1 MRTGNKS
8 GKRPCRDASAVNPA
22 DRALERAV
30 ELLGELGVS
39 VRSAVVV
46 TDIETA
52 RAHRRIMIVRI
63 AAFSLGAGL
72 AIAWGIGW
80 LLIVAAA
87 VAHQLL
93 FNVHRLLAATD
104 AGLVLADIS
113 FRRAVVVARWSSG
126 SDATLVL
133 RTDSPRVEVSVE
145 PPLDASGVGEPW
157 TGHVNGTDLDRFE
170 GTIRAAG
177 GEPLR
182 RTASD

>member
-1 MRTGNKS
+1 M
-8 GKRPCRDASAVNPA
+8 NPA

-30 ELLGELGVS
+30 KLLGELGVG

-46 TDIETA
+46 TDGETA
-52 RAHRRIMIVRI
+52 RAHRRIMIVRV
-63 AAFSLGAGL
+63 AAFAIGASL

-104 AGLVLADIS
+104 DGLVLADIS
-113 FRRAVVVARWSSG
+113 FRRAVVVARWTVG
-126 SDATLVL
+126 TDATLVL

-145 PPLDASGVGEPW
+145 PPLDRSGVGESW
-157 TGHVNGTDLDRFE
+157 TGYVSGADLDRFE
-170 GTIRAAG
+170 TTIRAAG

>member
-1 MRTGNKS
+1 M
-8 GKRPCRDASAVNPA
+8 NPA

-30 ELLGELGVS
+30 DLLGELGVS

-46 TDIETA
+46 TDAETA
-52 RAHRRIMIVRI
+52 RAHRRIMIVRV
-63 AAFSLGAGL
+63 AAFALGAGL

-80 LLIVAAA
+80 LVIVAAV

-93 FNVHRLLAATD
+93 FNVQRLLAATSD
-104 AGLVLADIS
+104 GLVLADIG
-113 FRRAVVVARWSSG
+113 FRRAVIVARWNTG
-126 SDATLVL
+126 TDATLVL
-133 RTDSPRVEVSVE
+133 RTSSPRVEVSVD
-145 PPLDASGVGEPW
+145 PPLDDQGVGEPW

-182 RTASD
+182 RTAND

>member
-1 MRTGNKS
+1 MCTGNKS

-30 ELLGELGVS
+30 KLLGELGVS

-80 LLIVAAA
+80 LLIVAAV

-104 AGLVLADIS
+104 TGLVLADIS

-157 TGHVNGTDLDRFE
+157 TGNVNGTDLDRFE

>member
-1 MRTGNKS
+1 MTPS
-8 GKRPCRDASAVNPA
+8 

-30 ELLGELGVS
+30 ELLSELGAS
-39 VRSAVVV
+39 VRIAVVV
-46 TDIETA
+46 TDTETA
-52 RAHRRIMIVRI
+52 RAHRRIMIVRV
-63 AAFSLGAGL
+63 AAFALGAGL
-72 AIAWGIGW
+72 AIASGIGW
-80 LLIVAAA
+80 LLIVAA
-87 VAHQLL
+87 VVGHQLL

-104 AGLVLADIS
+104 DGLVLADIS

-145 PPLDASGVGEPW
+145 PPLGRSGVGEPW
-157 TGHVNGTDLDRFE
+157 TGYVSGTDLDRFE